1 MPRKIV
7 VLRTLVSRHEAC
19 CVCCDLFLT
28 RCRKMRPY
36 LMKFALMTMC
46 LLAVAPI
53 ALAQT
58 QIATPIDPTDTR
70 IPRNSKVYI
79 APAHGFEQYLAAAFR
94 KKSVPLLIVAD
105 RDAADFEI
113 TATHDK
119 ESANWARIYVWGL
132 LQGTASASIQ
142 IVNLKTKVVVFADSS
157 ERLVA
162 LRGERSTAEKLAKYL
177 KRRMEKDEKK
187 SRARADVKE
196 GARF

>member
-1 MPRKIV
+1 
-7 VLRTLVSRHEAC
+7 
-19 CVCCDLFLT
+19 
-28 RCRKMRPY
+28 
-36 LMKFALMTMC
+36 
-46 LLAVAPI
+46 
-53 ALAQT
+53 
-58 QIATPIDPTDTR
+58 
-70 IPRNSKVYI
+70 
-79 APAHGFEQYLAAAFR
+79 
-94 KKSVPLLIVAD
+94 VPLLIVAD
-105 RDAADFEI
+105 RDVADFEI

>member
-1 MPRKIV
+1 MRV
-7 VLRTLVSRHEAC
+7 NLR
-19 CVCCDLFLT
+19 
-28 RCRKMRPY
+28 
-36 LMKFALMTMC
+36 KFALLTLM
-46 LLAVAPI
+46 LLAVVQI

-58 QIATPIDPTDTR
+58 QTETPVDVTDTR

-94 KKSVPLLIVAD
+94 KKSVPLLIVTD
-105 RDAADFEI
+105 RDVADFEI

-119 ESANWARIYVWGL
+119 ESASWARIYVWGL

-142 IVNLKTKVVVFADSS
+142 VVNLKTRVVVFADSS

-177 KRRMEKDEKK
+177 KRRIEKDEKK
-187 SRARADVKE
+187 KLN
-196 GARF
+196 

>member
-1 MPRKIV
+1 MRV
-7 VLRTLVSRHEAC
+7 N
-19 CVCCDLFLT
+19 LT
-28 RCRKMRPY
+28 
-36 LMKFALMTMC
+36 KFALMTLL
-46 LLAVAPI
+46 LLAAAQI
-53 ALAQT
+53 GLAQT
-58 QIATPIDPTDTR
+58 QTEIPDDPTR
-70 IPRNSKVYI
+70 IPRDAKVYI
-79 APAHGFEQYLAAAFR
+79 APADGFEQYLAAAFR

-119 ESANWARIYVWGL
+119 EPASWARIYVWGL

-157 ERLVA
+157 ERLIA

-187 SRARADVKE
+187 NRLAAATVKE
-196 GARF
+196 GAR

>member
-1 MPRKIV
+1 
-7 VLRTLVSRHEAC
+7 
-19 CVCCDLFLT
+19 
-28 RCRKMRPY
+28 MRANSGI
-36 LMKFALMTMC
+36 FALTLL
-46 LLAVAPI
+46 LLAAAQN

-58 QIATPIDPTDTR
+58 QTEIPTDLNDMR

-79 APAHGFEQYLAAAFR
+79 APADGFEQYLAAAFR

-105 RDAADFEI
+105 REAADFEI

-119 ESANWARIYVWGL
+119 ESASWARIYVWGL

-142 IVNLKTKVVVFADSS
+142 VVNLKTKVVVFADSS

-187 SRARADVKE
+187 SQQLNVTKE
-196 GARF
+196 SSLIQH